1 MHIKTKTKNA
11 SQSLLPL
18 IEKTC
23 EEVASSKY
31 GTAVFADLHGAF
43 DAVWRKGAL
52 YKMHK
57 AGITNNLLS
66 VFSSFLTDRFYRN
79 LVDSYTSDWAGTT
92 TGVPQWS
99 LLSLFIF
106 LVFTAG
112 MTLEECLKY
121 QQSLNMQTILN
132 FWK

>member
-1 MHIKTKTKNA
+1 MHITKKKKNA
-11 SQSLLPL
+11 SQALLPL

-23 EEVASSKY
+23 EGVASSKY
-31 GTAVFADLHGAF
+31 GIAVFADLHGAF
-43 DAVWRKGAL
+43 DAVWRKGEL

-57 AGITNNLLS
+57 ADITNNRLS
-66 VFSSFLTDRFYRN
+66 VFSSFLTNRFYRN
-79 LVDSYTSDWAGTT
+79 LVDSYTRGWAGTT
-92 TGVPQWS
+92 TGVSQWS

-112 MTLEECLKY
+112 MTLEEYLKY